1 MKLASGVAPVVAYLS
16 ADVPLGLGTD
26 GPAGS
31 NNDLNMF
38 EEMDLAA
45 KLQKVTRM
53 DPTAVRAEQA
63 FEMATI
69 RGARAVGLDKE
80 IGSIEAGKRADMIFV
95 RTTAA
100 HAAPMYD
107 VYSHLVYA
115 LKGSDVQHVM
125 VNGRTVVRNRTVL
138 TLKAAEVLAKAAEF
152 QKAIHKSVGR

>member
-1 MKLASGVAPVVAYLS
+1 MKLASGVAPVIEYLN
-16 ADVPLGLGTD
+16 ADVALGLGTD

-53 DPTAVRAEQA
+53 DPTALRAEQA

-80 IGSIEAGKRADMIFV
+80 IGSLEKGKRADMIFV
-95 RTTAA
+95 RASA
-100 HAAPMYD
+100 PHAVPMYN

-115 LKGSDVQHVM
+115 LKGSDVRHVI

-138 TLKAAEVLAKAAEF
+138 TLNGPQVLAKAAEY
-152 QKAIHKSVGR
+152 QKIVQKSVGR